1 MALTPGD
8 ASDGTLPGVRIRPA
22 TAADVPSLVPLFA
35 QWDHAQP
42 AEMIAGRIDVFAATP
57 HAELLVAE
65 LDGAVAGLAGVCAE
79 PHLARPALNARLMGL
94 VVGDAFRR
102 RGVGEALL
110 RAAEVIARGWGC
122 DRMEVTSSRR
132 RAAAQAFYPALGYE
146 EQSTTRERFIRPL

>member
-1 MALTPGD
+1 MALTPTH
-8 ASDGTLPGVRIRPA
+8 ASDGRLPGVRIRSPVA
-22 TAADVPSLVPLFA
+22 DDVPALVPLFA
-35 QWDHAQP
+35 AWDHPQP
-42 AEMIAGRIDVFAATP
+42 AAMIAGRLEAYAATP

-94 VVGDAFRR
+94 VVGADFRR

-110 RAAEVIARGWGC
+110 RAAEALARDWGC

-132 RAAAQAFYPALGYE
+132 REAAQAFYPSLGYE
-146 EQSTTRERFIRPL
+146 EQSATRASFIRPL